1 MLYNII
7 SNRRRYFLLSLAIII
22 PGLIAMIYNVVT
34 LPTHTPWKLSVDFR
48 PGSRYV
54 IKFLAP
60 ATEDKIR
67 QVFQGAGFG
76 NAEISRLGT
85 EADNTWQ
92 IRTDSPKGEEV
103 QNLRTALSTQVA
115 PVDEPNSSVDSV
127 SQRVAGE
134 VTRAAIFASIAA
146 SLVVLV
152 YIWYA
157 FRSAPNAM
165 RYSVCAIVAMIHD
178 VLVAAGL
185 TALVGLILNWEIDAL
200 FLTAM
205 LTLIGF
211 SVQDTIVVYDRIRE
225 NLVRHRG
232 ETFQAI
238 VTRSLLET
246 VHRSLAI
253 SLCNMFVLVA
263 LLLFGG
269 ASIKQF
275 VAILL
280 MGLISG
286 TYSSIFTA
294 VPLVVAW
301 AERSIF
307 GSNKPIVTNA

>member
-22 PGLIAMIYNVVT
+22 PGLVAMIYNIVT

-54 IKFLAP
+54 IKFLGP
-60 ATEDKIR
+60 ASEDKIR
-67 QVFQGAGFG
+67 TVFQTSGFS
-76 NAEISRLGT
+76 NAEISRLGSET
-85 EADNTWQ
+85 DNLWQ
-92 IRTDSPKGEEV
+92 IRTDSPKGDQV
-103 QNLRTALSTQVA
+103 QNLRSALATQVA
-115 PVDEPNSSVDSV
+115 PVDEANSSVDSV
-127 SQRVAGE
+127 SQRVATE

-146 SLVVLV
+146 SLVVLI

-157 FRSAPNAM
+157 FRSAPNSL
-165 RYSVCAIVAMIHD
+165 RYSVCAIIAMVHD

-185 TALVGLILNWEIDAL
+185 TALVGLILNWEIDSL

-232 ETFQAI
+232 ETFQGI

-246 VHRSLAI
+246 VHRSFAI
-253 SLCNMFVLVA
+253 SLCNLFVLVA

-275 VAILL
+275 IAILL

-301 AERSIF
+301 AERSLF
-307 GSNKPIVTNA
+307 GNGKSIVVNS